1 MLLKIVKTYK
11 PFFLNDNSMQMMIL
25 VILFKEVEKQPSQ
38 AYWQPQ
44 NVFKTQSF
52 DHLNENLHGKN
63 ASYNLLLLASY

>member
-1 MLLKIVKTYK
+1 
-11 PFFLNDNSMQMMIL
+11 MQMMIL
-25 VILFKEVEKQPSQ
+25 VILFKVVEKQPSQ